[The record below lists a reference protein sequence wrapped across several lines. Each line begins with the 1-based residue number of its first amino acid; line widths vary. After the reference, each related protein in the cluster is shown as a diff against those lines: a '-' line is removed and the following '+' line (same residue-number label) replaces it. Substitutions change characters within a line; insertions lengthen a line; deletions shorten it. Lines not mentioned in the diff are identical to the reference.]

1 MNEDGIMVGYTPH
14 TKASRILVDTVDG
27 FEIRETQN
35 VVFDEP
41 KTSEHLCKA
50 LRSSPDVD
58 IRPAVGSYADM
69 FVPALKRG
77 RSDDEYVHEEQL
89 PTTADIMDLLG
100 GADPAEDDAESV
112 GQEVPAAIDAA
123 IEREADEAATTDAGE
138 VGGAGPSRY
147 PARQRRQVTN
157 PAGPY
162 QAYVGL
168 TQDSR
173 ARDTIVEAKGRA
185 DWPLW
190 REATNLELSSLAE
203 KAVYEELP
211 ESEVLEG
218 KKLVPTKWVFDYK
231 RDSEAGIVDH
241 KARWVAKGFHQ
252 NPGVD
257 YGDAYAPT
265 MQDSTLRRLLLYA
278 AEW

>member
-1 MNEDGIMVGYTPH
+1 
-14 TKASRILVDTVDG
+14 
-27 FEIRETQN
+27 
-35 VVFDEP
+35 
-41 KTSEHLCKA
+41 
-50 LRSSPDVD
+50 
-58 IRPAVGSYADM
+58 M
-69 FVPALKRG
+69 FMPALKRG
-77 RSDDEYVHEEQL
+77 RGDHEYVPEEQ
-89 PTTADIMDLLG
+89 PSTSADTMDLLG
-100 GADPAEDDAESV
+100 GADPAEGDAESV

-123 IEREADEAATTDAGE
+123 AEGDADEEDTSDSGE
-138 VGGAGPSRY
+138 VGGTEPSRY

-173 ARDTIVEAKGRA
+173 APDTVVEAKGRA

-190 REATNLELSSLAE
+190 REAINRELSSLAE
-203 KAVYEELP
+203 KAVYRELP
-211 ESEVLEG
+211 ESEVPEG
-218 KKLVPTKWVFDYK
+218 KKLIPTKWVFDYK
-231 RDSEAGIVDH
+231 RDSEGGIVDH

-265 MQDSTLRRLLLYA
+265 MQDSTLRLLLLYA